1 MLPDEARALLQDLRD
16 EVSRATHDANNP
28 LTVISGNAQL
38 LVELVA
44 ALGVGEELAGPV
56 LDIQEASDELAASL
70 RQLNAVKA
78 RLTEAIAADG
88 AP

>member
-1 MLPDEARALLQDLRD
+1 MIPDEARPLLQDLRD

-56 LDIQEASDELAASL
+56 RDIQEASDELEASL
-70 RQLNAVKA
+70 KQLNAVKA
-78 RLTEAIAADG
+78 RLTAALGSDAIG
-88 AP
+88 